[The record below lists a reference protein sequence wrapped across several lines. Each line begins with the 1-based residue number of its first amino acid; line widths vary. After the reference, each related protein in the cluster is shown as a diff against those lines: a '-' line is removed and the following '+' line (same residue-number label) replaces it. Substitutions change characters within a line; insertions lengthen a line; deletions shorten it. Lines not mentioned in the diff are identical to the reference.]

1 MGKCENL
8 KLTLDVRNLDNIKNT
23 LKVINN
29 SIYENNGIISEYNK
43 KLLDNLLGTNWN
55 KEYLFGNKYISL
67 EGEI

>member
-1 MGKCENL
+1 MGKCEKL

-55 KEYLFGNKYISL
+55 KEYLFGDKYMSL

>member
-55 KEYLFGNKYISL
+55 KEYLFGDKYMSL

>member
-1 MGKCENL
+1 MGKSENL

-55 KEYLFGNKYISL
+55 KEYLFGDKYMSL

>member
-55 KEYLFGNKYISL
+55 KEYIFGDKYMSL